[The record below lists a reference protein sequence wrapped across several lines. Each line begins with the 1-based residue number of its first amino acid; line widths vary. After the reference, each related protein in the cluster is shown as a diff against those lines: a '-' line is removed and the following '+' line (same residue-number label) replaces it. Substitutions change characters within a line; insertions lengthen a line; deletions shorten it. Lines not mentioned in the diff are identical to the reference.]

1 MIGLDTNVLA
11 RYLAQDDARQ
21 SAAATRLV
29 EKEISIA
36 SPGFVSLVV
45 IAELCWVLHRLYS
58 ATMDEL
64 VTMLEDL
71 LHTPQFQ
78 IEQRDIVQA
87 AIQRFKQRSPRK
99 SGVTDALI
107 AQIAASAGCTHTVSF
122 DKAAVRSAGMTLLV

>member
-21 SAAATRLV
+21 SAAATRLI
-29 EKEISIA
+29 EKELSIA

-78 IEQRDIVQA
+78 IERREVVQA
-87 AIQRFKQRSPRK
+87 AIPRFRESSSRK
-99 SGVTDALI
+99 FGVMDALI
-107 AQIAASAGCTHTVSF
+107 AQIAASAGCTHTMSF

>member
-21 SAAATRLV
+21 STVATRLI
-29 EKEISIA
+29 EKELSIA

-64 VTMLEDL
+64 VAMLEDL
-71 LHTPQFQ
+71 LGTPQFQ
-78 IEQRDIVQA
+78 LERREVVQA
-87 AIQRFKQRSPRK
+87 AIQRFKESNNRK
-99 SGVTDALI
+99 SGITDALI
-107 AQIAASAGCTHTVSF
+107 AQIAVSAGCTHTVSF
-122 DKAAVRSAGMTLLV
+122 DKGAVRSAGMTLLV

>member
-21 SAAATRLV
+21 SAVATRLI
-29 EKEISIA
+29 EKELSIA

-64 VTMLEDL
+64 VAMLEDL
-71 LHTPQFQ
+71 LGTPHFQ
-78 IEQRDIVQA
+78 LERREVVQA
-87 AIQRFKQRSPRK
+87 AIQRFKESNNRK
-99 SGVTDALI
+99 SGITDALI
-107 AQIAASAGCTHTVSF
+107 AQIAVSAGCTHTVSF
-122 DKAAVRSAGMTLLV
+122 DKGAVRSAGMTLLV

>member
-1 MIGLDTNVLA
+1 MVGLDTNVLA

-21 SAAATRLV
+21 SAVATRLI
-29 EKEISIA
+29 EKDLSIA

-64 VTMLEDL
+64 ATMLEDL
-71 LHTPQFQ
+71 LGTPQFH
-78 IEQRDIVQA
+78 IERREVVQA
-87 AIQRFKQRSPRK
+87 AIPRFKQNSNRK
-99 SGVTDALI
+99 SGVADALI

>member
-21 SAAATRLV
+21 SAAATRLI
-29 EKEISIA
+29 EKELSIA

-45 IAELCWVLHRLYS
+45 IAELCWVLNRLYS

-71 LHTPQFQ
+71 LRTPQFQ
-78 IEQRDIVQA
+78 IEQREIVQA
-87 AIQRFKQRSPRK
+87 AIQRFKQSSSRK
-99 SGVTDALI
+99 SGLTDSLI
-107 AQIAASAGCTHTVSF
+107 AQIAVGAGCTHTVSF